1 MKYTESEIF
10 EFIEDNDVKFI
21 KLSFC
26 DVYGKRKIISILPAM
41 LSKALNQGVTVDATL
56 ISGFKSAGKIL
67 LYPDPATLTLLPW
80 RPTHG
85 SVARF
90 YCNLRDASGEQIAAD
105 SRHILSDAED
115 AARNSGLSIK
125 AAVENEFYL
134 LKQDDA
140 GNPSDIPFDN
150 AGYLDEPPFDKG
162 EDVRR
167 DICLTLEEMGISP
180 LSSQHIR
187 GPGQNRID
195 FTPGKLL
202 ETADNVNTFRSV
214 VMTMA
219 ARGGL
224 WASFM
229 PKPLPECARNMFRI
243 KLSVRRREGNCIDSF
258 MAGILQHISEIT
270 VILNPLK
277 ASYEMSGP
285 ACSISWSNTERNA
298 LLRRRGE
305 YGLELSLADSSANPY
320 LAFAAVLY
328 AGLDGVER
336 SLTLSKIDK
345 QDMEALPAALREAQA
360 IFRNSA
366 FIKRCFPKEV
376 IEIYGGE

>member
-26 DVYGKRKIISILPAM
+26 DVYGKRKIISILPTM
-41 LSKALNQGVTVDATL
+41 LSKALNQGVAVDAAR
-56 ISGFKSAGKIL
+56 IPGFKSAGEIL

-90 YCNLRDASGEQIAAD
+90 YCDLRDTAGGQIPAD
-105 SRHILSDAED
+105 SRYILKDVEETAKN
-115 AARNSGLSIK
+115 RGFSIK
-125 AAVENEFYL
+125 TAVENEFYL

-140 GNPSDIPFDN
+140 GNPSYIPFDN
-150 AGYLDEPPFDKG
+150 AGYLDEPPFDRG

-167 DICLTLEEMGISP
+167 DICLTLEEMGIAL
-180 LSSQHIR
+180 LSSQHIE

-202 ETADNVNTFRSV
+202 ETGDNVNTFRSV
-214 VMTMA
+214 AMTMA
-219 ARGGL
+219 ARSGL

-229 PKPLPECARNMFRI
+229 PKPLPECARSMFRI
-243 KLSVRRREGNCIDSF
+243 KLSIRQSKGNCIQSF
-258 MAGILQHISEIT
+258 MAGVLRHISEIT

-277 ASYEMSGP
+277 ASYDAS
-285 ACSISWSNTERNA
+285 SISRTISWSNTERNI

-305 YGLELSLADSSANPY
+305 YGLELSSADSSANPY
-320 LAFAAVLY
+320 LALAAVLY
-328 AGLDGVER
+328 AGLDGVDC
-336 SLTLSKIDK
+336 SLTLKEMDEQSLG
-345 QDMEALPAALREAQA
+345 ALPATLREAQA
-360 IFRNSA
+360 IYRDST